1 MDPIVSV
8 RNLSVIYN
16 PGKPNEFQSLK
27 GVDADIYP
35 EEFTII
41 FGPSG
46 CGKST
51 LLYAMSALQKPTS
64 GEVYVNGS
72 RISEASF
79 KEQAIFRQV
88 TVGMIFQ
95 SFYLIPSLHI
105 LDNVCLP
112 RVFRGESRTE
122 RRKIGM
128 QLLERFGIAEQAEKY
143 PNQLSGGQK
152 QRVAI
157 ARSLINDPMII
168 LADEPVG
175 NLDSRSAENVME
187 ILQDLKEIDKKAI
200 VLVTHDPSH
209 LEQADRIFSMK
220 DGKIIDEKVQKGKR
234 REKKAEGQTLGEQ
247 EDLPRDLQ
255 LLLRT
260 FKNMPRQYAS
270 NLLNPYKA
278 NQWLN
283 YVLRDISD
291 DQFNLAE
298 SIVGEYLMGIKNIDI
313 VRESLDKNHREGG
326 AGWDRRRAVS
336 VSERMRRMMDVS
348 QKMKKGSD
356 SSQNALM
363 LLQYLTMRFSLRLD
377 EEHSARMME
386 IIRLRLENEI
396 NCDQLQEILDRSAE
410 TGGVGLYTATA
421 SHITK
426 EIEMLLLLSY

>member
-1 MDPIVSV
+1 MEPIVKV
-8 RNLSVIYN
+8 RDLSVIYN
-16 PGKPNEFQSLK
+16 QGKPNEFHSLK
-27 GVDADIYP
+27 GVSANVYP

-64 GEVYVNGS
+64 GDVMVYDS
-72 RISEASF
+72 IISEAGF
-79 KEQAIFRQV
+79 KEQAIFRQM

-95 SFYLIPSLHI
+95 SFYLIPSLHV

-112 RVFRGESRTE
+112 RVFRGEKRAD

-157 ARSLINDPMII
+157 ARSLINDPVLI

-187 ILQDLKEIDKKAI
+187 ILQDLKEIDKKAV

-209 LEQADRIFSMK
+209 LEQADRIFSMR

-234 REKKAEGQTLGEQ
+234 HQKKVESQ
-247 EDLPRDLQ
+247 EVRPEEEEISNELR

-260 FKNMPRQYAS
+260 FKNMPREYAA

-283 YVLRDISD
+283 YVLREISEE
-291 DQFNLAE
+291 QFSLAE
-298 SIVGEYLMGIKNIDI
+298 SSIQEFLMGAKNTETL
-313 VRESLDKNHREGG
+313 RESLDRDCDAGG
-326 AGWDRRRAVS
+326 AGWDKRRAIS
-336 VSERMRRMMDVS
+336 ISERMRRMMNVS
-348 QKMKKGSD
+348 KKIREGATEE
-356 SSQNALM
+356 NALF
-363 LLQYLTMRFSLRLD
+363 LLQYLTGRFTLQFTEETSNIMLKALR
-377 EEHSARMME
+377 ER
-386 IIRLRLENEI
+386 IGNTITP
-396 NCDQLQEILDRSAE
+396 DQLQEIFDRDISL
-410 TGGVGLYTATA
+410 GGVGMYRATA
-421 SHITK
+421 SHVMR
-426 EIEMLLLLSY
+426 EIEMLMLLGY